1 MNEVYNVSTIMTTQ
15 NAVSQNASP
24 DVAAIGIGIVVIV
37 GIVVLYDVVSEILSH
52 VFVKRSELQ

>member
-15 NAVSQNASP
+15 NAVSPNASP
-24 DVAAIGIGIVVIV
+24 DVSAIGIGIVVIV

-52 VFVKRSELQ
+52 VFVKRSEL

>member
-15 NAVSQNASP
+15 NAVSLNASP

-52 VFVKRSELQ
+52 VFVKRSEL

>member
-1 MNEVYNVSTIMTTQ
+1 MTTQ
-15 NAVSQNASP
+15 SAVSPNASP

-52 VFVKRSELQ
+52 VFVKRSEL